1 MGNTNS
7 VTIPDYFKPE
17 YKQVDVKKGTFI
29 KNPANSFTGLPRCR
43 TFYLCWDLKGETII
57 NYFDGETYKGTI
69 NIHSYDN
76 KKRSNIYKSSNNTF
90 CIETTGRTY
99 VLYNKDPKIIDEWF
113 TLIHNILIDTCNF
126 HHKNNKK
133 RVTFA
138 EQEYI
143 NEDPNDEE
151 YYSDSYEAV
160 VSLDGI
166 LVF

>member
-1 MGNTNS
+1 M
-7 VTIPDYFKPE
+7 
-17 YKQVDVKKGTFI
+17 
-29 KNPANSFTGLPRCR
+29 
-43 TFYLCWDLKGETII
+43 
-57 NYFDGETYKGTI
+57 
-69 NIHSYDN
+69 
-76 KKRSNIYKSSNNTF
+76 
-90 CIETTGRTY
+90 
-99 VLYNKDPKIIDEWF
+99 LYNKDPKIIDEWF